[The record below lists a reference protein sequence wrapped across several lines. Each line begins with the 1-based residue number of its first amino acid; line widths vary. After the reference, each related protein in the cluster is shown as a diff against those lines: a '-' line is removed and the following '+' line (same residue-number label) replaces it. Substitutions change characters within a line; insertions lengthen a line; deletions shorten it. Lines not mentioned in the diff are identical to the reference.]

1 MLSEQ
6 NQAITLPP
14 PLPPHYYSY
23 RSQSAHFL
31 RLVDFWSRKTNTRF
45 PRQAAKGEKPQAKM
59 SVAPSPSFPSHSPL
73 ETQALPVTS
82 YLLQKLQRVTNR
94 PTLSVLVTH
103 SWLDRSAEL
112 GHCSHQ
118 VHTTVQ
124 VWHGTISKRRN
135 SLAQQATQTI
145 ICNHS

>member
-1 MLSEQ
+1 M
-6 NQAITLPP
+6 QATKGGKATSKDVCSTKPFFP
-14 PLPPHYYSY
+14 FPFTSGDPG
-23 RSQSAHFL
+23 SAI
-31 RLVDFWSRKTNTRF
+31 
-45 PRQAAKGEKPQAKM
+45 
-59 SVAPSPSFPSHSPL
+59 
-73 ETQALPVTS
+73 TS

-124 VWHGTISKRRN
+124 V
-135 SLAQQATQTI
+135 
-145 ICNHS
+145 

>member
-1 MLSEQ
+1 MQ
-6 NQAITLPP
+6 VT
-14 PLPPHYYSY
+14 
-23 RSQSAHFL
+23 
-31 RLVDFWSRKTNTRF
+31 
-45 PRQAAKGEKPQAKM
+45 KGGKPQAKM
-59 SVAPSPSFPSHSPL
+59 SVAPSPPFPSHSPL
-73 ETQALPVTS
+73 EIQALPVTS

-124 VWHGTISKRRN
+124 V
-135 SLAQQATQTI
+135 
-145 ICNHS
+145 